1 MSSQNEILL
10 PFKKKIKIKKFKKTS
25 SSPNLYWSSKFDLDN
40 KTFWGSEKKIN
51 LNNSQK
57 FKLNSVILNTNDIT
71 INEMSKLTNTSI
83 NMNKNNNILYDDIIK
98 LKNKINKLKT
108 ELSFLKSENRK
119 KDEEIKKVHKY
130 LKKTKKKINEKKF
143 IQKLKEQN
151 QMIKLKETYQNLQSQ
166 VKEKIDENNSMY
178 NIIKTINIEQFKNEY
193 NNNIDILKEKINE
206 YRNILKNNKERE
218 KELDICYLN
227 KETFFKN
234 HTYLEKLLNCI
245 ENKNNSINS
254 LKNDIEKLKDEYNK
268 IDENKNRILTYNDS
282 VKKNNEKLL
291 FEKKR
296 REDFIINK
304 PIIIRKIKEYEKKK
318 DDLIKEERKN
328 QENIDEIKKKNKKL
342 EKPKKKQ
349 LFKSFIQQNPDDNID
364 QKIKLFNSLIKESK
378 KRQNE
383 LIELFQYYNDY
394 IKQKNNYDK
403 IKSEAKLI
411 DGENKNK
418 DKNNSNKSTTS
429 RKKDKKNENNEN
441 KKEDEDSNS
450 SLLFDSSNSTNRK
463 NDINIDKKKDEKE
476 EKRYNDFKFLLSI
489 MFYIKKVP
497 RDKIENILLNY
508 RTQNYYLDNLD
519 DKNNYLLNLSKDI
532 LKLINDKN
540 EYDINIL
547 KKLFLYLFDE
557 KYKNDKELF
566 LNNIIKDFYESNQ
579 LLLFNKNEENQLY
592 EKIAKE
598 YFNNSNSIIEKINKK
613 NKELISFK
621 NLKKIFKEE
630 ELYVKDD
637 KEKIKLFKYFI
648 YLLLKKNFN
657 SNNSKNS
664 ITNFN
669 VQDII
674 NLFNGKINKENKN
687 IENKNIENN
696 EEDSNIEEIPIT
708 TEKLKIILDNFIK
721 NFKEFLNEKKIKF
734 QDFMGGDNIKYI
746 KKDNNEIPIIN
757 IYVFYELLQKFGFQ
771 IDKLTIS
778 VILESYKIGEDS
790 NDININLLNEE
801 INK

>member
-1 MSSQNEILL
+1 M
-10 PFKKKIKIKKFKKTS
+10 
-25 SSPNLYWSSKFDLDN
+25 
-40 KTFWGSEKKIN
+40 
-51 LNNSQK
+51 
-57 FKLNSVILNTNDIT
+57 
-71 INEMSKLTNTSI
+71 
-83 NMNKNNNILYDDIIK
+83 
-98 LKNKINKLKT
+98 
-108 ELSFLKSENRK
+108 
-119 KDEEIKKVHKY
+119 
-130 LKKTKKKINEKKF
+130 
-143 IQKLKEQN
+143 
-151 QMIKLKETYQNLQSQ
+151 
-166 VKEKIDENNSMY
+166 
-178 NIIKTINIEQFKNEY
+178 
-193 NNNIDILKEKINE
+193 
-206 YRNILKNNKERE
+206 
-218 KELDICYLN
+218 
-227 KETFFKN
+227 
-234 HTYLEKLLNCI
+234 
-245 ENKNNSINS
+245 
-254 LKNDIEKLKDEYNK
+254 
-268 IDENKNRILTYNDS
+268 
-282 VKKNNEKLL
+282 
-291 FEKKR
+291 
-296 REDFIINK
+296 
-304 PIIIRKIKEYEKKK
+304 
-318 DDLIKEERKN
+318 
-328 QENIDEIKKKNKKL
+328 
-342 EKPKKKQ
+342 
-349 LFKSFIQQNPDDNID
+349 
-364 QKIKLFNSLIKESK
+364 
-378 KRQNE
+378 
-383 LIELFQYYNDY
+383 IELFQYYNDY

-411 DGENKNK
+411 DGKNKNK
-418 DKNNSNKSTTS
+418 DKNYSKSKSTTS
-429 RKKDKKNENNEN
+429 RKIDKKNENNEN

-497 RDKIENILLNY
+497 RDKIENILLNF

-592 EKIAKE
+592 EKITKE

-696 EEDSNIEEIPIT
+696 EEDSKIEEISIT

-746 KKDNNEIPIIN
+746 KKGNNEIPIIN

-778 VILESYKIGEDS
+778 VILESYKIDKDS

>member
-1 MSSQNEILL
+1 
-10 PFKKKIKIKKFKKTS
+10 
-25 SSPNLYWSSKFDLDN
+25 
-40 KTFWGSEKKIN
+40 
-51 LNNSQK
+51 
-57 FKLNSVILNTNDIT
+57 
-71 INEMSKLTNTSI
+71 
-83 NMNKNNNILYDDIIK
+83 
-98 LKNKINKLKT
+98 
-108 ELSFLKSENRK
+108 
-119 KDEEIKKVHKY
+119 
-130 LKKTKKKINEKKF
+130 
-143 IQKLKEQN
+143 
-151 QMIKLKETYQNLQSQ
+151 MIKLKETYQNLQSQ

-193 NNNIDILKEKINE
+193 NNNIDILKEKISE

-296 REDFIINK
+296 REDFILNK

-318 DDLIKEERKN
+318 DDLIEEERKN

-342 EKPKKKQ
+342 EKPKKKN

-383 LIELFQYYNDY
+383 MIELFQYYNDY

-463 NDINIDKKKDEKE
+463 NDINIDKKK
-476 EKRYNDFKFLLSI
+476 R
-489 MFYIKKVP
+489 
-497 RDKIENILLNY
+497 
-508 RTQNYYLDNLD
+508 
-519 DKNNYLLNLSKDI
+519 
-532 LKLINDKN
+532 
-540 EYDINIL
+540 
-547 KKLFLYLFDE
+547 
-557 KYKNDKELF
+557 
-566 LNNIIKDFYESNQ
+566 
-579 LLLFNKNEENQLY
+579 
-592 EKIAKE
+592 
-598 YFNNSNSIIEKINKK
+598 
-613 NKELISFK
+613 
-621 NLKKIFKEE
+621 
-630 ELYVKDD
+630 
-637 KEKIKLFKYFI
+637 
-648 YLLLKKNFN
+648 
-657 SNNSKNS
+657 
-664 ITNFN
+664 
-669 VQDII
+669 
-674 NLFNGKINKENKN
+674 
-687 IENKNIENN
+687 
-696 EEDSNIEEIPIT
+696 
-708 TEKLKIILDNFIK
+708 
-721 NFKEFLNEKKIKF
+721 
-734 QDFMGGDNIKYI
+734 
-746 KKDNNEIPIIN
+746 
-757 IYVFYELLQKFGFQ
+757 
-771 IDKLTIS
+771 
-778 VILESYKIGEDS
+778 
-790 NDININLLNEE
+790 
-801 INK
+801 